1 MLGRTALF
9 AVVLV
14 LVAFPMSAV
23 GELQP
28 NDISRAG
35 VSGSTPR
42 IASDGSGNVVAIWRE
57 LDGDT
62 SAVGAAVRPAGGA
75 WSSAQRISEPAAAT
89 ESPKLAMDA
98 LGNAVAVWQRST
110 GRDSVVQAAVRP
122 AGGDW
127 SDPQN
132 LSAPN
137 EVAFN
142 ADVAIRAGRA
152 TALWTVLDDRRTA
165 IETSS
170 RTIAGTWSSSE
181 RISGPIGNASTP
193 LIALDDAGAAVAAWR
208 WSDGAYL
215 VVQAAMRSTQG
226 VWSPPEVL
234 SGAGRSASQPLLA
247 MDANGNALVAWL
259 RFNGSWTAAQVVS
272 RPAGGSWTEPRNLS
286 ERGGNARRLDLAM
299 NARGDAV
306 VTWTQTL
313 LTSDADL
320 WSSFRKAGSD
330 RWARTPVT
338 ESWSS
343 LDARV
348 ALDEQGNTTVLF
360 AGSMTISASFK
371 PVGEAWQPNF
381 LLSDY
386 EHVTAQPAVTTQ
398 RPENATAI
406 WVRNGE
412 AGEFVQAVSY
422 DVNTYKDQ
430 QDEEEDEE
438 EEEDDED
445 DEEYDEESFSG
456 KTFRGTPGSDRLVG
470 TPGNDVFYG
479 YAGRDVIDGRGGR
492 DLVYGGR
499 GLDVI
504 VGGEGSDRIFGGDG
518 SDRISGGRGRD
529 VLRGGLGSDLLRG
542 NRGRDVIYGAAGL
555 DVIDGGTGRDLVYG
569 GIGADRIAGGQHVD
583 RLFGGDG
590 ADRLLGE
597 RGSDVLS
604 GGHGPDALDGGSGND
619 VFRARDRGADVVFGG
634 TGLDSY
640 SLDRWLDHARS
651 IESRL

>member
-9 AVVLV
+9 AAILAI
-14 LVAFPMSAV
+14 VAFPMSAA

-28 NDISRAG
+28 NDISRSG

-42 IASDGSGNVVAIWRE
+42 IASDGSGNIVAVWRE
-57 LDGDT
+57 LDGDRST
-62 SAVGAAVRPAGGA
+62 VGAAFRPAGGT
-75 WSSAQRISEPAAAT
+75 WSSAQRISEPAPAT

-110 GRDSVVQAAVRP
+110 GHDSIVQAAVRP

-132 LSAPN
+132 LSAPS

-142 ADVAIRAGRA
+142 ADIAIRAGRA
-152 TALWTVLDDRRTA
+152 TAVWMALGDRHTA

-170 RTIAGTWSSSE
+170 RAIDGAWAPAHP
-181 RISGPIGNASTP
+181 ISGPIGNASAP
-193 LIALDDAGAAVAAWR
+193 VVAVDEAGGAVAAWR
-208 WSDGAYL
+208 WSDGAFL
-215 VVQAAMRSTQG
+215 VTQAATRSDQG
-226 VWSPPEVL
+226 VWSAPDIL
-234 SGAGRSASQPLLA
+234 SGPGRSTSQPLLA
-247 MDANGNALVAWL
+247 MDAAGKAIVAWL
-259 RFNGSWTAAQVVS
+259 RFNGSWTAAQVAS
-272 RPAGGSWTEPRNLS
+272 RSAGESWGEARNLS
-286 ERGGNARRLDLAM
+286 ERGGNARRLDMAM
-299 NARGDAV
+299 NARGDAI

-313 LTSDADL
+313 LTSGANL
-320 WSSFRKAGSD
+320 WSAFRRASSD
-330 RWARTPVT
+330 RWSRTQVT
-338 ESWSS
+338 EYWSG
-343 LDARV
+343 LEARV
-348 ALDEQGNTTVLF
+348 ALDERGNATAVW
-360 AGSMTISASFK
+360 AGSFTTSASFK

-386 EHVTAQPAVTTQ
+386 EHTTAQPAVTTQ
-398 RPENATAI
+398 RPENATAL
-406 WVRNGE
+406 WVRTGE
-412 AGEFVQAVSY
+412 AGDFVQAVSY
-422 DVNTYKDQ
+422 DVNTYKAQ

-438 EEEDDED
+438 EEEDDEY
-445 DEEYDEESFSG
+445 EEESLAG

-470 TPGNDVFYG
+470 TTGNDVFYG

-499 GLDVI
+499 GRDVI
-504 VGGEGSDRIFGGDG
+504 IGGAGSDRIFGGDG
-518 SDRISGGRGRD
+518 SDRISGRRGRD
-529 VLRGGLGSDLLRG
+529 VIRGGLGSDLLRG

-555 DVIDGGTGRDLVYG
+555 DVISGGTGRDLVYG
-569 GIGADRIAGGQHVD
+569 GIGADRIAGGRNVD

-604 GGHGPDALDGGSGND
+604 GGHGTDVLNGGSGND
-619 VFRARDRGADVVFGG
+619 VFRAHDRGRDVVFGG
-634 TGLDSY
+634 TGLDLY
-640 SLDRWLDHARS
+640 SLDRWLDRARS